1 MKIYQEN
8 KEKIEDYLFII
19 TVLIFVISTIANAPY
34 MFSPAGE
41 ATLWG
46 ATCSYSY
53 LAIWLVATY
62 VLRKRKGWIWSTF
75 IVRLMTIVSFCL
87 TMLLTKFN
95 LDIKNMLRAIIA
107 YIPYGLLVPVWDRQ
121 LLVPCYLFECN
132 YKERHD
138 GRCVLLSVWLIMFQV
153 KPASL
158 SNINRRHDRIFATN
172 LELSV
177 VI

>member
-1 MKIYQEN
+1 MKIYQDN

-19 TVLIFVISTIANAPY
+19 TVLIFVISTIANAPH
-34 MFSPAGE
+34 MFSPSGE

-46 ATCSYSY
+46 AICSYSY

-75 IVRLMTIVSFCL
+75 IVRIMTIVSICL

-95 LDIKNMLRAIIA
+95 LDIKNMLWAIIA
-107 YIPYGLLVPVWDRQ
+107 YIPFGLLVPVYGGIYKGFLQSWGFMQYLWDRQ

-138 GRCVLLSVWLIMFQV
+138 GRCVLLSVL
-153 KPASL
+153 
-158 SNINRRHDRIFATN
+158 
-172 LELSV
+172 
-177 VI
+177 

>member
-1 MKIYQEN
+1 MI
-8 KEKIEDYLFII
+8 LFL
-19 TVLIFVISTIANAPY
+19 TLMELHAAKSGSEEFHAY

-95 LDIKNMLRAIIA
+95 LDIKNMLWAIIA

-132 YKERHD
+132 YKH
-138 GRCVLLSVWLIMFQV
+138 GSKKKWIYYWAYPLHILFFAILRCYPF
-153 KPASL
+153 
-158 SNINRRHDRIFATN
+158 F
-172 LELSV
+172 
-177 VI
+177 

>member
-1 MKIYQEN
+1 MKKNMKIYQEN

-19 TVLIFVISTIANAPY
+19 TVLIFVISTIANAPH

-46 ATCSYSY
+46 AICSYSY

-75 IVRLMTIVSFCL
+75 IVRIMTIVSICL

-95 LDIKNMLRAIIA
+95 LDIKN
-107 YIPYGLLVPVWDRQ
+107 
-121 LLVPCYLFECN
+121 
-132 YKERHD
+132 
-138 GRCVLLSVWLIMFQV
+138 S
-153 KPASL
+153 
-158 SNINRRHDRIFATN
+158 RIF
-172 LELSV
+172 LSRTR
-177 VI
+177 

>member
-19 TVLIFVISTIANAPY
+19 TVLIFVISTIANAPH

-46 ATCSYSY
+46 AICSYSY

-75 IVRLMTIVSFCL
+75 IVRIMTIVSFCL

-95 LDIKNMLRAIIA
+95 LDIKNMLWAIIA
-107 YIPYGLLVPVWDRQ
+107 YIPFGLLFQYMGGYTKSSCKVGGFMQYLWDRQ

-138 GRCVLLSVWLIMFQV
+138 GRCVLLSVL
-153 KPASL
+153 
-158 SNINRRHDRIFATN
+158 
-172 LELSV
+172 
-177 VI
+177 

>member
-1 MKIYQEN
+1 
-8 KEKIEDYLFII
+8 
-19 TVLIFVISTIANAPY
+19 

-46 ATCSYSY
+46 AICSYSY

-95 LDIKNMLRAIIA
+95 LDIKNMLWAIIA
-107 YIPYGLLVPVWDRQ
+107 YIPYGLLVPVYGGDIQRA
-121 LLVPCYLFECN
+121 LAKLVVLCN
-132 YKERHD
+132 TFGTGNY
-138 GRCVLLSVWLIMFQV
+138 
-153 KPASL
+153 
-158 SNINRRHDRIFATN
+158 
-172 LELSV
+172 
-177 VI
+177 

>member
-19 TVLIFVISTIANAPY
+19 TVLIFVISTIANAPH

-46 ATCSYSY
+46 AICSYSY

-95 LDIKNMLRAIIA
+95 LDIKN
-107 YIPYGLLVPVWDRQ
+107 
-121 LLVPCYLFECN
+121 
-132 YKERHD
+132 
-138 GRCVLLSVWLIMFQV
+138 S
-153 KPASL
+153 
-158 SNINRRHDRIFATN
+158 RIF
-172 LELSV
+172 LSAAR
-177 VI
+177 